1 MKSKLKFFGLLL
13 VSLSMIFASAPGPVL
28 AAGEQLDLELWYMP
42 VVRPYFPDAKSVAE
56 IMQADLADVGIKTTL
71 VTYDWGEYLDRLEDG
86 NHDMALIGWSAD
98 IGDPDNFLHVLLH
111 GSAAKIGTAQNNAF
125 YVNDDV
131 DALLTEAR
139 GSTNLTLRTANYEEA
154 QEIIHKDSPWV
165 TVAHSQNLAGVSSDV
180 TGFKIH
186 PTGAGANVFANVSVA
201 GSTDLI
207 IARGGDSVTF
217 DPAELT
223 DGQSWKVVRQVY
235 DGLYNLP
242 ADSIDL
248 APALATGYTV
258 SPDFLEWTFDLRQG
272 VKFHDGSDFNSSAVV
287 FSFER
292 AANWENSTSPYYIN
306 GYIPPEAGY
315 YDYIYGDL
323 DLKVEEVSTYVVKFT
338 LAQPFAPFLASLAM
352 GVFSIV
358 SPTYVMAHSGTDT
371 ADRLGQNPVGTGP
384 YKFKSWEK
392 GTTVTLEKN
401 ADYFGPAPKT
411 DQLIFKNILEAATAV
426 SELQAGTVHIID
438 TVGAADAKTIEED
451 ASLTLPSQ
459 AGMNVGYLSLNALR
473 WPFSNDTAMDDPD
486 FTGEKT
492 TAGTLARRA
501 IHYAINRP
509 KIIEEVYDGR
519 ALQAKNPLPPSFWG
533 YNDDVVDYA
542 FDQDK
547 AKELLTLLGFS
558 TDKVAGAGFETSVL
572 IVTIF
577 GTLAV
582 WSVVRKNKRK

>member
-154 QEIIHKDSPWV
+154 QEIIHRDSPWV

-323 DLKVEEVSTYVVKFT
+323 DLKVEEVSTY
-338 LAQPFAPFLASLAM
+338 
-352 GVFSIV
+352 
-358 SPTYVMAHSGTDT
+358 
-371 ADRLGQNPVGTGP
+371 
-384 YKFKSWEK
+384 
-392 GTTVTLEKN
+392 
-401 ADYFGPAPKT
+401 
-411 DQLIFKNILEAATAV
+411 
-426 SELQAGTVHIID
+426 
-438 TVGAADAKTIEED
+438 
-451 ASLTLPSQ
+451 
-459 AGMNVGYLSLNALR
+459 
-473 WPFSNDTAMDDPD
+473 
-486 FTGEKT
+486 
-492 TAGTLARRA
+492 
-501 IHYAINRP
+501 
-509 KIIEEVYDGR
+509 
-519 ALQAKNPLPPSFWG
+519 
-533 YNDDVVDYA
+533 
-542 FDQDK
+542 
-547 AKELLTLLGFS
+547 
-558 TDKVAGAGFETSVL
+558 
-572 IVTIF
+572 
-577 GTLAV
+577 
-582 WSVVRKNKRK
+582 